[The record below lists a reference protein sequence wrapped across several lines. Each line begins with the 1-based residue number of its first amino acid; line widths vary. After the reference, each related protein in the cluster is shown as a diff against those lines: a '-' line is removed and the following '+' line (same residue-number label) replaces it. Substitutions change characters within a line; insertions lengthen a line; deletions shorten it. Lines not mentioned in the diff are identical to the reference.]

1 MAWWN
6 EVLGLLRDEWS
17 HLGEADHAPIDAA
30 SSLREAQKLLHRTT
44 RELEEAQ
51 GRAEAARRRLRQ
63 ARQSIEALAQA
74 PEGRASYRERLTEL
88 ASALTRESELVA
100 TFDAH
105 IEKLSQLRDKIDA
118 QLRQLDRDLDMMD
131 AASGAAATVAQVG
144 DRPRASKRSG
154 KPGFRGKR
162 SDDVMA
168 ALGKLSTTR
177 STAGKAKRAGGKST
191 KDAGN
196 ES

>member
-17 HLGEADHAPIDAA
+17 HLGETDHAPIDAA
-30 SSLREAQKLLHRTT
+30 NSLREAQKLLHRTT
-44 RELEEAQ
+44 GELEEAQ
-51 GRAEAARRRLRQ
+51 GRAEAARRRLSHARQ
-63 ARQSIEALAQA
+63 AIETLAKA
-74 PEGRASYRERLTEL
+74 PEGHAGYRERLTEL

-105 IEKLSQLRDKIDA
+105 IEKLSQLRDKIDS

-144 DRPRASKRSG
+144 DRPRASARAG

-162 SDDVMA
+162 SNNVIET
-168 ALGKLSTTR
+168 LGNLPGR
-177 STAGKAKRAGGKST
+177 QSTASKKARSKPKT
-191 KDAGN
+191 KDADD